1 MEGREPA
8 ALLVVAAREPGCCR
22 YVRLLLPRCALG
34 STPVHSALARIQRVW
49 GDIVGDI
56 DEWRVGRCMRAAQEL
71 DDDLFYS
78 DIKLQWPGDTVL
90 FMLTRSARA
99 KSISLRYPSLAIQFN
114 PMRCQPNDTS
124 CDTSSLG
131 QLPTPASGAAAR
143 APSMTLS
150 NSTPLLG
157 LGIGSLSNVA
167 QRNTPSS
174 SSSSSSVA
182 AMMQPTPSN
191 DLYPNLDNPQQYQQ
205 HQQQQHMSSMT
216 MIPGGAPVDRRL
228 SMLQTP
234 MLGSPASAV
243 SSSSSS
249 SLSGFGHA
257 LADEATYSA
266 MTGCSLRTPGASVMV
281 RHVISRAKTA

>member
-1 MEGREPA
+1 MLMSG
-8 ALLVVAAREPGCCR
+8 VCVCVC
-22 YVRLLLPRCALG
+22 VC
-34 STPVHSALARIQRVW
+34 VCV
-49 GDIVGDI
+49 
-56 DEWRVGRCMRAAQEL
+56 RCMRAAQEL

-99 KSISLRYPSLAIQFN
+99 KSISLRYPSLAILFN

-143 APSMTLS
+143 APSTTLS